1 MYLGLSAIHVHAAN
15 PLKNL
20 ADGVWGDVAKSI
32 KHTVRSVG
40 SELENVIT
48 MGLNAAPHGN
58 AMAAELEI
66 PDGNL
71 AHVLNQR
78 DLAEMPV
85 TAKIMINHPLTGN
98 PDQSFDDYSAQ
109 HFVPKA
115 HKAVSAVSEHVVH
128 DPQRDLTDMPNGGA
142 QHLRP
147 TADNHS
153 LDHDETISPPKTA
166 VISPTGAS
174 QNQFPV
180 NIRSGFGQRNHIG
193 RHVPRIL

>member
-1 MYLGLSAIHVHAAN
+1 
-15 PLKNL
+15 
-20 ADGVWGDVAKSI
+20 
-32 KHTVRSVG
+32 
-40 SELENVIT
+40 
-48 MGLNAAPHGN
+48 
-58 AMAAELEI
+58 
-66 PDGNL
+66 
-71 AHVLNQR
+71 
-78 DLAEMPV
+78 
-85 TAKIMINHPLTGN
+85 MINHPLTGN

-174 QNQFPV
+174 QNQPILNDSLGQNSDMSTHFDSTTPPIQSAPV
-180 NIRSGFGQRNHIG
+180 EYVLTVHKAQGSQAKRVILFEERFQKMTDDEWKRWLYTAVTRAEEELYIFGRDPSAGSDSIENA
-193 RHVPRIL
+193 RFTT